1 MSEENAGVHSG
12 SSFDEFLE
20 EEGIREE
27 VETAAIK
34 RVSEQSKENDCSS
47 DATHVS

>member
-1 MSEENAGVHSG
+1 MVRESTGVHSG

-20 EEGIREE
+20 EEDIREE
-27 VETAAIK
+27 VEATAIK